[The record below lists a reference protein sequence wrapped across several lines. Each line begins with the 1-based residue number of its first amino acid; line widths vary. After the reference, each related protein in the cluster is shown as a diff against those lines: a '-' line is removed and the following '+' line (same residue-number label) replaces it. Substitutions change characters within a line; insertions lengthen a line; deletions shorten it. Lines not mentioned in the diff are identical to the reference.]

1 MLRTMVCVPKAYS
14 LLTMHSPPFSPRRE
28 APSWRRK
35 KFTWR
40 PNYALLQLI
49 QLNRIG
55 SRRSCAWRS
64 CAARRG
70 GEGRHPGK
78 KECFLRCDTVRAQVT
93 RVMNR
98 NWSLLLI
105 IEMISELKENRW
117 RGICY
122 DLERHCLLL
131 LRMESDTIFIVSRLL
146 LRFQNSFS
154 HLFLPPLLFSI
165 SLDKAQKSK
174 QKFWG
179 VSRESN
185 ENKYSRSLVYR
196 FIERKSRDRRPTVQD
211 VITHPESDLIPSPRP
226 RRVPLPFRGQSALH
240 KFSFEA
246 GIACV
251 HLRQDK
257 CLPA

>member
-154 HLFLPPLLFSI
+154 H
-165 SLDKAQKSK
+165 
-174 QKFWG
+174 
-179 VSRESN
+179 
-185 ENKYSRSLVYR
+185 
-196 FIERKSRDRRPTVQD
+196 RRPSFSSSSSLFYFIRQSAK
-211 VITHPESDLIPSPRP
+211 IQAKIL
-226 RRVPLPFRGQSALH
+226 RRVAYPTRISIV
-240 KFSFEA
+240 E
-246 GIACV
+246 V
-251 HLRQDK
+251 
-257 CLPA
+257 